1 MFEYAYGWDKDRPD
15 IFVLVDY
22 KTGALIYISK
32 DAQKTDSTYKELQ
45 KENKFL
51 NMLAYHAYEDT
62 VFDRNVDAIKQG
74 ALTYSDVM
82 DYRIFEKF
90 CSRYVFVVKGKPW
103 TEDASFIDFG
113 IFSDMEK
120 ATQKATQL
128 MKPYEQLDEIEIHQI
143 ELNGDKDFIAKKYKM
158 DEYGRFVKVKGE

>member
-15 IFVLVDY
+15 IFVLIDY

-32 DAQKTDSTYKELQ
+32 DAQKVSDMYKELE

-51 NMLAYHAYEDT
+51 NIMGYHAYEDR
-62 VFDRNVDAIKQG
+62 VFDLNIDAIKQG
-74 ALTYSDVM
+74 ALTHLDIM
-82 DYRIFEKF
+82 DYRDFKKF

-103 TEDASFIDFG
+103 VEDASFIDFG
-113 IFSDMEK
+113 VFSDMEK

-143 ELNGDKDFIAKKYKM
+143 ELNGNKDVLAKKYKT
-158 DEYGRFVKVKGE
+158 DKYGRFVKVK